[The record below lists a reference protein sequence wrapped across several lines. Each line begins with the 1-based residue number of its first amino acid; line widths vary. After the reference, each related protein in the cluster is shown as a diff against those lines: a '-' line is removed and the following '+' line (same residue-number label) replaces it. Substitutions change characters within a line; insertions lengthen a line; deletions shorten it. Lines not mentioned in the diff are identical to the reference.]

1 MIISSDWTL
10 VHISPRL
17 LLSMNYIQDTV
28 LFLIRAD
35 EIVIL
40 GLLGSSRETE
50 RSYREETRFPT
61 YHIVKFRIVGDVVL
75 ILLQLQ
81 RENKENKNGNSTKL
95 IERWTCFLCV

>member
-40 GLLGSSRETE
+40 GLLGSSRETGGWS
-50 RSYREETRFPT
+50 RVETHFPT
-61 YHIVKFRIVGDVVL
+61 YHIVKFRIIGDVVL
-75 ILLQLQ
+75 ILLEL
-81 RENKENKNGNSTKL
+81 EKKNEENKNGNSTRL